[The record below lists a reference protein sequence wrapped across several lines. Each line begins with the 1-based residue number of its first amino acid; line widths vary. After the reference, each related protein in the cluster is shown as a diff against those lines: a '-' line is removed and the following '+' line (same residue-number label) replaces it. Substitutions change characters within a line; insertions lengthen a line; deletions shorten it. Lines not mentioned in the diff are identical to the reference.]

1 MHGCAFLPLTTGT
14 LARLCAESDG
24 TVPEEVRTVRA
35 RADEVEAA
43 AVRSWTVLL
52 AGCRTTDPPE
62 LVGRLRGLSEATA
75 CYVGKRWW
83 FGAGSA
89 HRHRVAG
96 AQTRLESALAESDGG
111 EFARAFVTYD
121 HAMAGA
127 VVCAR
132 GPVPTGGRAA
142 PVAGRAPAGTAP
154 SGTDETD
161 T

>member
-1 MHGCAFLPLTTGT
+1 MRGCAFLPLTTGT
-14 LARLCAESDG
+14 VARLCAEREG
-24 TVPEEVRTVRA
+24 TASEEVRTVRA

-52 AGCRTTDPPE
+52 AGCRTADPPE

-75 CYVGKRWW
+75 RYVGKRWW
-83 FGAGSA
+83 FGAGSV

-96 AQTRLESALAESDGG
+96 AQARLESALVESDGG

-132 GPVPTGGRAA
+132 RPVPVGDRNG
-142 PVAGRAPAGTAP
+142 AGDGD
-154 SGTDETD
+154 STD
-161 T
+161 